1 MVIILLRS
9 PGIDVIYVL
18 FRVQEIYDKSL
29 TKNYP
34 SHISLFQILTFLFP
48 AGLYYCFKT
57 LTDHN
62 IFIILYGVT
71 SVYFAGVMVRLML
84 VLAPVMCIVSGIAVS
99 SSLSTYMKYLEGS
112 TASTTANAI
121 TDGKKFS
128 TVGGGKRIEGSHTSG
143 KWSGGKV
150 DEGKSQKEMVATAF
164 VTMLTFFLVTYAFHC
179 VWATSEA
186 YSSPSIVLTART
198 HDGTFLLHN
207 GTRVSDF

>member
-1 MVIILLRS
+1 M
-9 PGIDVIYVL
+9 
-18 FRVQEIYDKSL
+18 
-29 TKNYP
+29 TNNYP
-34 SHISLFQILTFLFP
+34 SQISLFQILTFLFP
-48 AGLYYCFKT
+48 AGLYYCFKN

-112 TASTTANAI
+112 AASSTANVI
-121 TDGKKFS
+121 TDGKKIS

-198 HDGTFLLHN
+198 HDGTF
-207 GTRVSDF
+207 FIQWQ

>member
-1 MVIILLRS
+1 M
-9 PGIDVIYVL
+9 
-18 FRVQEIYDKSL
+18 
-29 TKNYP
+29 
-34 SHISLFQILTFLFP
+34 FQILTFLFP
-48 AGLYYCFKT
+48 AGLYYCFKN

-112 TASTTANAI
+112 AASSTANTI

-128 TVGGGKRIEGSHTSG
+128 TVAGGKRIEGSHTSG

-186 YSSPSIVLTART
+186 YNSPSIVLTART
-198 HDGTFLLHN
+198 HDGTFLLRKMDGN
-207 GTRVSDF
+207 EG